1 MKHDLNL
8 TEQAQRAEM
17 MTESWLPPEAPLAMP
32 PQALTRADRPRMGG
46 WLRTL
51 FGNPAV

>member
-1 MKHDLNL
+1 MNHDTDLMKQAERAT
-8 TEQAQRAEM
+8 TEAEG
-17 MTESWLPPEAPLAMP
+17 WLPPEAPLAMP
-32 PQALTRADRPRMGG
+32 PQPLTRDESAGLSG